1 MKRRRMLGFL
11 GILTSIS
18 VGSWIAFNKSVLGT
32 NPKGKRLQ
40 RIKKSPNYKD
50 GEFQNLSYTPTF
62 AEENNKIGS
71 MFRVMTSKNIRTKP
85 SVALPTVKTDLKQ
98 ISPNTDY
105 MIWFGHSSYLLQIE
119 GKTILIDP
127 VLSGYAAPFSWLN
140 ASFKGTDPY
149 TAESLPNID
158 YLFISHDHYDHLDY
172 ETIKKIQSKVKQVV
186 CGLGVGEHLEYWGYS
201 PDIIHE
207 LDWNESIELE
217 NDWKLTATTARHFSG
232 RGLQRNKTLWV
243 SFVLKT
249 SQHNLFLGGDSGY
262 DTHFKAI
269 GDQYGPFDL
278 ALLEQ
283 GQYNTAWKYI
293 HLMPEEIF
301 TVAQELQAKRIFA
314 GHNSKFKLSI
324 HPWDEPLQLL
334 WENSKKQNIPVIT
347 PKIGERVDLKEENP
361 TFSAW
366 WEGIV

>member
-1 MKRRRMLGFL
+1 MLGFL

-18 VGSWIAFNKSVLGT
+18 VGSWIALNKSVLGT
-32 NPKGKRLQ
+32 NPKGKRLH
-40 RIKKSPNYKD
+40 RIKNSPHYNN

-71 MFRVMTSKNIRTKP
+71 MLRVMTSKNIRTKP
-85 SVALPTVKTDLKQ
+85 TVALPTVKTDLKQ

-127 VLSGYAAPFSWLN
+127 VLSGYAAPFSWMN

-149 TAESLPNID
+149 TAESLPSID

-172 ETIKKIQSKVKQVV
+172 ETIKKIKSKVKRVV

-201 PDIIHE
+201 PDIIEE
-207 LDWNESIELE
+207 LDWNESITLE
-217 NDWKLTATTARHFSG
+217 QGWQLTATPARHFSG
-232 RGLQRNKTLWV
+232 RGLQRNRTLWI

-269 GDQYGPFDL
+269 GDQHGPFDL
-278 ALLEQ
+278 ALIEQ
-283 GQYNTAWKYI
+283 GQYNLAWKYI
-293 HLMPEEIF
+293 HLMPDEIF
-301 TVAQELQAKRIFA
+301 TVAKDLKAKKIFA

-334 WENSKKQNIPVIT
+334 WENSKKQDIPVIT
-347 PKIGERVDLKEENP
+347 PKIGELVDLGLANP
-361 TFSAW
+361 SFSTW
-366 WEGIV
+366 WEGII

>member
-11 GILTSIS
+11 GILTSVSI
-18 VGSWIAFNKSVLGT
+18 GSLLALNKAVFGL
-32 NPKGKRLQ
+32 NPKGKRLI
-40 RIKKSPNYKD
+40 RIKNSPHYQN
-50 GEFQNLSYTPTF
+50 GTFQNLSYTPTF

-71 MFRVMTSKNIRTKP
+71 MFRVMTSKDIRTKP

-98 ISPNTDY
+98 IGPNTDY
-105 MIWFGHSSYLLQIE
+105 MIWLGHSSYLLQIE

-140 ASFKGTDPY
+140 SSFKGTDPF
-149 TAESLPNID
+149 TPENLPQID

-172 ETIKKIQSKVKQVV
+172 ETIKKIRGKVKQVV

-201 PDIIHE
+201 ADIIHE
-207 LDWNESIELE
+207 LDWNESIDLE
-217 NDWKLTATTARHFSG
+217 KEWKLTATPARHFSG
-232 RGLQRNKTLWV
+232 RGLQRNKTLWI

-249 SQHNLFLGGDSGY
+249 PHHNLFLGGDSGY
-262 DTHFKAI
+262 DTHFKVI
-269 GDQYGPFDL
+269 GEEHGPFDL
-278 ALLEQ
+278 ALIEQ
-283 GQYNTAWKYI
+283 GQYNLAWKYI
-293 HLMPEEIF
+293 HLMPYEIF
-301 TVAQELQAKRIFA
+301 TVAKELNAKKIFA

-334 WENSKKQNIPVIT
+334 WENSKKHEIPIIT
-347 PKIGERVDLKEENP
+347 PKIGELVDLKDKNQ

-366 WEGIV
+366 WQGIT